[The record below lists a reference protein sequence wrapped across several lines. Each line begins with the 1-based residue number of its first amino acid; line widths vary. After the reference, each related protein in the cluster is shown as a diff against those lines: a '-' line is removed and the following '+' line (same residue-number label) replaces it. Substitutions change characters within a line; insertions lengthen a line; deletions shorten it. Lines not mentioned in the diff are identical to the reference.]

1 MSRREQIRM
10 SKQEVADF
18 LERGRTLSVATINLD
33 GAPHLVAMW
42 YALLDGKIAFWTY
55 RKSQKAVN
63 LRRDPRLTCLL
74 ESGATYGEL
83 RGVQVHGVATLIED
97 AERVRAIGEAIY
109 RRNASVDSALAP
121 EQLQTIAAQAPKR
134 LVVVVEPTSI
144 VSWDHSKL
152 GGVR

>member
-97 AERVRAIGEAIY
+97 AERVRAIGEVIY